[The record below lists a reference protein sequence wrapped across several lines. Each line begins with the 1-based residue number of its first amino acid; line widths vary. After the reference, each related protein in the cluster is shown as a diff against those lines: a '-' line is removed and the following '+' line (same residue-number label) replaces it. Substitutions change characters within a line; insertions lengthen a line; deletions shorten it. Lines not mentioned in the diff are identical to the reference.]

1 MRPAERPEIEALAAA
16 MAKAFVDDP
25 VWTWFL
31 PRADRL
37 VRLRRGFR
45 LFLGWLW
52 LRHDLTF
59 TSASRPGAACWL
71 PPGRWH
77 PSPLVQAAMLPGLI
91 AVFGSGLTRAGRG
104 LARIEA
110 VHPTEPHY
118 YLAVVGVEPA
128 WQGQGLGSAL
138 MQPALQRC
146 DAEGVGAYLEAS
158 TRMSRALYE
167 RHGFSVIDEVRLPEG
182 PPLWPMWR
190 EPRTG

>member
-1 MRPAERPEIEALAAA
+1 
-16 MAKAFVDDP
+16 
-25 VWTWFL
+25 
-31 PRADRL
+31 
-37 VRLRRGFR
+37 
-45 LFLGWLW
+45 
-52 LRHDLTF
+52 
-59 TSASRPGAACWL
+59 
-71 PPGRWH
+71 
-77 PSPLVQAAMLPGLI
+77 
-91 AVFGSGLTRAGRG
+91 